1 MKEWRPQVLAG
12 ILLLTIMGCYAMY
25 LNFET
30 IAGAAVA
37 GIVVAVTQLSKGEKA
52 IGG

>member
-1 MKEWRPQVLAG
+1 MKDWRPQVFAG
-12 ILLLTIMGCYAMY
+12 IVLLCSVACYAMY

-37 GIVVAVTQLSKGEKA
+37 GIVVAVTQLSKSEK
-52 IGG
+52 I